1 MYLTTDH
8 GRWLVSHIRR
18 AAVLACISV
27 ALSGVA
33 LVPAGPA
40 RADTGDVL
48 ITEENSAGSVVG
60 VSDEV
65 VLPGTACDTI
75 TLPDDA
81 SQLVIENLSVSAIG
95 IYPDGTCTGTE
106 LATVPVLG
114 TVTVADPAAD
124 LRPGAVR
131 PRAGG
136 HQVGLAL
143 ELEQ

>member
-1 MYLTTDH
+1 MLIATVVWVL
-8 GRWLVSHIRR
+8 RLLVAGVFGL
-18 AAVLACISV
+18 AAW
-27 ALSGVA
+27 GKF
-33 LVPAGPA
+33 
-40 RADTGDVL
+40 ADLPGT
-48 ITEENSAGSVVG
+48 VG

-65 VLPGTACDTI
+65 VLPGAACDTV
-75 TLPDDA
+75 TLPEDA

-95 IYPDGTCTGTE
+95 IYPDGTCTGTV

-114 TVTVADPAAD
+114 TVTVADPTAD

-131 PRAGG
+131 PMAGG